1 MKNHINLLV
10 IVVVVL
16 NAGLISECRSQTQG
30 GNDEQRIDSLIRVQ
44 TINDKTILVTFGPDA
59 VTAIQTDS
67 GIVVIDAG
75 ISTGLTARYKAII
88 EREFQD
94 HRFVFVI
101 HTHAHHDH
109 VRGNSVFGE
118 AKIVGHESCRG
129 AILELG
135 NEPEKKLERFKALI
149 DMFDLQ
155 TKDSSRSITD
165 RCDAFYQK
173 IRCSEAHEDIRNHI
187 PIRVPDIQF
196 SDSLIIESGNVT
208 FELYYFGECHSESD
222 ILVFVPE
229 LSLLFTGDLF
239 SSYGRPS
246 ISETSVPD
254 KERCL
259 ESVQLIQARMNQIKT
274 IIGGHGQILSVEDLK
289 LFCEKLLEECSWE

>member
-1 MKNHINLLV
+1 MKTDIYFLFFA
-10 IVVVVL
+10 VVVL
-16 NAGLISECRSQTQG
+16 NAGLISECRSQTLS
-30 GNDEQRIDSLIRVQ
+30 GNDTQRIDSLIRVQ

-59 VTAIQTDS
+59 VTGIHTDS

-75 ISTGLTARYKAII
+75 ISTGLTARYKAIM

-94 HRFVFVI
+94 DRFAYVI

-109 VRGNSVFGE
+109 VRGNSVFGD
-118 AKIVGHESCRG
+118 AKIVGHESCRKS
-129 AILELG
+129 ILELR
-135 NEPEKKLERFKALI
+135 NESEKKLERFKALI

-155 TKDSSRSITD
+155 TKDSSRSETEK
-165 RCDAFYQK
+165 CEAFYQK
-173 IRCSEAHEDIRNHI
+173 IRCSEAYEDIRNHI

-208 FELYYFGECHSESD
+208 FELYSFGECHSESD
-222 ILVFVPE
+222 ILIFVPE

-246 ISETSVPD
+246 ISETNIPN
-254 KERCL
+254 KARCL
-259 ESVQLIQARMNQIKT
+259 KSVQFIQARMNQIKT
-274 IIGGHGQILSVEDLK
+274 IIGGHGQILTPDDLK
-289 LFCEKLLEECSWE
+289 SFCENLMDECAGE